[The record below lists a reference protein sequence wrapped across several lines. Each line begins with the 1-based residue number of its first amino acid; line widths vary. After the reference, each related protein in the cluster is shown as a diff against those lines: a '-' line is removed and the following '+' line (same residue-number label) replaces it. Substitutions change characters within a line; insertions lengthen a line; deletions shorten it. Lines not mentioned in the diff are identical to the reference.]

1 MVLLSIYMH
10 SIDARGGKRSAFERT
25 TRGVFYMNK
34 QSDRT
39 AAAFHTGIL
48 TAAAG
53 KGQALT
59 AA

>member
-1 MVLLSIYMH
+1 
-10 SIDARGGKRSAFERT
+10 
-25 TRGVFYMNK
+25 MNK